1 MKTLTELMRLVDS
14 LVDAAFA
21 TGRASGSHLQ
31 TCIAHG
37 AKDRRSAIEHALLP
51 LYTEID
57 VLRDAVEA
65 AYDFLDTMSSDPDCE
80 DDGTQGA
87 IRATRRQMAEALGK
101 SLPRLLYEKQEGQK
115 MFGLRYR
122 ELVEENVRIQDALA
136 KAEEDLRRPQPI
148 ETAPQGSLMRA
159 ALHKALEAMRR
170 SLRYDYIFDT
180 APITNAITS
189 AEEALRSPPLRPE
202 LSDSW
207 DPPSN
212 YSDAY
217 DWHQY
222 LDKPEEKESQPVNG
236 PGTAVDS
243 RSAACSSSSV
253 PRSQPSGIVSS
264 GAPTPSQATLSN
276 DALQGPVATLHD
288 DGCFT
293 WKRDEFRL
301 KYDMRLA
308 GWRMDVYAYP
318 PELKAPMAWDDRP
331 LLTHCLEAVNAASSA
346 WSDVRN
352 LNGDIDGG
360 KCAAA
365 AALERIAKD
374 RIKELAAQ
382 CASPPEPEP
391 EKPAA
396 RRLTDEEVEVIVRQ
410 QYSTDI
416 SPADWA
422 RSAIRVAES
431 ALATLW
437 GVKLRVWGITLE

>member
-1 MKTLTELMRLVDS
+1 MTPYRSEL
-14 LVDAAFA
+14 
-21 TGRASGSHLQ
+21 
-31 TCIAHG
+31 
-37 AKDRRSAIEHALLP
+37 
-51 LYTEID
+51 
-57 VLRDAVEA
+57 EA
-65 AYDFLDTMSSDPDCE
+65 
-80 DDGTQGA
+80 
-87 IRATRRQMAEALGK
+87 
-101 SLPRLLYEKQEGQK
+101 
-115 MFGLRYR
+115 
-122 ELVEENVRIQDALA
+122 
-136 KAEEDLRRPQPI
+136 
-148 ETAPQGSLMRA
+148 
-159 ALHKALEAMRR
+159 ALEALRR
-170 SLRYDYIFDT
+170 SWDVIDTYGQPGFYHGCAFLFDRPT
-180 APITNAITS
+180 GGFDEDVSFSEEYGDQRPGKIAREWLPDLERAIAR
-189 AEEALRSPPLRPE
+189 AEEALRSPSSRP
-202 LSDSW
+202 DFRASW
-207 DPPSN
+207 APPSP

-222 LDKPEEKESQPVNG
+222 LDKPEEKASQPVNG

-301 KYDMRLA
+301 KYDRQRA

-331 LLTHCLEAVNAASSA
+331 LLAHCLEAVNAACSA

-382 CASPPEPEP
+382 CASPPEPE
-391 EKPAA
+391 KQAA
-396 RRLTDEEVEVIVRQ
+396 RRLTDEELFEQRVSWVFSCMNGLTKDQVR
-410 QYSTDI
+410 DI
-416 SPADWA
+416 LRNQLRPPSPPCG
-422 RSAIRVAES
+422 E
-431 ALATLW
+431 
-437 GVKLRVWGITLE
+437 